1 MKIIDKREMKKNK
14 TKNKKKTKT
23 EKDKGAEAIVEG
35 WELND
40 FVVHLS

>member
-35 WELND
+35 
-40 FVVHLS
+40 